1 MSQKEIGRC
10 VHKLSRQL
18 KREMDEEVSKYGIT
32 GVQCGMI
39 RYIAEKSKKK
49 KVFARD
55 IEKEFDIRRASA
67 TDMLQNME
75 KNGLIKREKIALDGR
90 LKTIV
95 LTPKALEL
103 VKKLEIQTKK
113 VERKARRGISEKE
126 VEELMKII
134 EKISNNLEER
144 EMIEEW

>member
-1 MSQKEIGRC
+1 MYEDRLGKN
-10 VHKLSRQL
+10 VHMLSRQI
-18 KREMDEEVSKYGIT
+18 KREIDLQVAKYGIT
-32 GVQCGMI
+32 GVQAGMI
-39 RYIAEKSKKK
+39 QFIFEKSRRKDI
-49 KVFARD
+49 FAKD
-55 IEKEFDIRRASA
+55 IEKQFDIRRASA

-113 VERKARRGISEKE
+113 VERKARNGISEKE
-126 VEELMKII
+126 VEELIKII
-134 EKISNNLEER
+134 EKISSNLEEG
-144 EMIEEW
+144 EMIEE